1 MKLSSDIIADLL
13 HHIITLSIMQ
23 CKFPASWKLVKIVPL
38 HKKGSVLSKKNY
50 RPVALLSPFGKITE
64 KIVYQ
69 QIYSYFAKNGIFH
82 DNLHGYRQHRS
93 TQTALI
99 QMYDRWLEA
108 ANNRQIS
115 GVVLLDLSA
124 AFDLVD
130 HNILDKKLAIYGINS
145 EFREWIM
152 SYLNHRKQTV
162 WIDHCYSHFLSID
175 AGVPQ
180 GSILGPLFFLIFYN
194 DLPYSLQCDVEAY
207 ADDSTLSATG
217 DSEEAI
223 GDKLSRTCE
232 DVSLWMLQNR
242 LKLNNEKTHILT
254 VGTSQRLRQSS
265 SVHVSMND
273 VTLEESTNK
282 YEQLLGLS
290 VQSDLKW
297 HQHVL
302 NLQRKLKTCL
312 AGLRKLRLVVPLK
325 MLKTIIDGIFN
336 STLTYCLPVF
346 GGCEKGDICSIQ
358 VIQNKAAQIATRSP
372 PRFNRHLMFDKLDW
386 LSVNQLIVYHTLITV
401 YKIRS
406 SSEPKY
412 LATKLNRD
420 NRYGRII
427 LPKYNLELAERGF
440 ITRGSRLWNSV
451 PVTIR
456 TISNIGSFK
465 RELKKWTKE
474 NIPRF
479 LD

>member
-1 MKLSSDIIADLL
+1 
-13 HHIITLSIMQ
+13 
-23 CKFPASWKLVKIVPL
+23 
-38 HKKGSVLSKKNY
+38 
-50 RPVALLSPFGKITE
+50 
-64 KIVYQ
+64 
-69 QIYSYFAKNGIFH
+69 
-82 DNLHGYRQHRS
+82 
-93 TQTALI
+93 
-99 QMYDRWLEA
+99 
-108 ANNRQIS
+108 
-115 GVVLLDLSA
+115 
-124 AFDLVD
+124 
-130 HNILDKKLAIYGINS
+130 
-145 EFREWIM
+145 
-152 SYLNHRKQTV
+152 
-162 WIDHCYSHFLSID
+162 
-175 AGVPQ
+175 
-180 GSILGPLFFLIFYN
+180 
-194 DLPYSLQCDVEAY
+194 
-207 ADDSTLSATG
+207 
-217 DSEEAI
+217 
-223 GDKLSRTCE
+223 
-232 DVSLWMLQNR
+232 MLQNR

-302 NLQRKLKTCL
+302 NLQRKLKTRL
-312 AGLRKLRLVVPLK
+312 AGLWKLRLVVPLK

-420 NRYGRII
+420 NQYGRII

-451 PVTIR
+451 PATIR